1 MPPAPLYRFGEFTL
15 DSDAFRLT
23 RGTADVPL
31 TPKAFEL
38 LVLLVRERRRGLTK
52 QQLLDAV
59 WGETAVTENTLTQ
72 RIKEIREALGDTPY
86 EPTYIRT
93 IARVGY
99 QFVGQVT
106 EEVGPREVAGFGGQR
121 EVATQRLSPIRLVPA
136 GVGSAE
142 RLPIAEPDDVPDA
155 ASVAEPP
162 AAAPPPEVRRRL
174 WNRQTW
180 AVALVLLAGGAAGLS
195 VYLTGGARHVTVAGQ
210 QFLFSTFDGSHRSPS
225 FSPDGAMLAYLM
237 DVDGVPQV
245 WVRPVGAG
253 SAVQITSGPIPAQR
267 PRWSPGGDQ
276 IVFERQSGIWSVPPL
291 GGTARLLVEPGR
303 SPNFSADGSTI
314 VFERGPPSHR
324 WGLWLAAADGTNIRE
339 VPGVPDKP
347 FWAEP
352 TFPALSPDGQWIAF
366 FRHSLG
372 PRGDLWI
379 VRAAGGGA
387 RRLTTDEREG
397 GAPTWTSDGTGVIL
411 PSERRGS
418 RTLWRIGL
426 SGEVQTLTA
435 GAGVDDEPDISR
447 DGSRLVYA
455 NRRDRS
461 SLISWDPVS
470 GRSQT
475 LAESASVH
483 WLPEVS
489 PKGDRIAFF
498 ANVAGDMQIFRINP
512 DGTDLR
518 QLTFGTRRDHMHPSW
533 SPDGSA
539 IYYYSRR
546 TVGESVHSG
555 WRRMSVDG
563 RADTEVA
570 AGWAWQTHSHASVD
584 RSGRYALY
592 TRVHSDTGEYAR
604 DTTYIRDLRTGADRA
619 VEAPHL
625 HAARWSPDGRQLA
638 GHRHDGSVALC
649 EAASG
654 RCHTLVKGNRPVWC
668 RDGEHIYFQRDV
680 TPTSATLW
688 RIELSTG
695 REEKAGPVGP
705 FHPLSPAIG
714 ITADHQIVFSSFRVG
729 RSTLWVMDLGGPFIS
744 LARPGS
750 GNARSMR

>member
-347 FWAEP
+347 VWSEP

-418 RTLWRIGL
+418 RTLWRVGL

-435 GAGVDDEPDISR
+435 GAGVDDEPGISP

-455 NRRDRS
+455 NRRDQS

-489 PKGDRIAFF
+489 PKDDRIAFF
-498 ANVAGDMQIFRINP
+498 ANVAGDMQIFRINR

-518 QLTFGTRRDHMHPSW
+518 QLTFGTRQDHMHPSW

-539 IYYYSRR
+539 TYYYSRR
-546 TVGESVHSG
+546 TVGENGHSG

-570 AGWAWQTHSHASVD
+570 AGWQWQTHSYAGVD

-604 DTTYIRDLRTGADRA
+604 DTTYIRDLRTGDDRA

-638 GHRHDGSVALC
+638 GQRHDGSVALC

-654 RCHTLVKGNRPVWC
+654 RCHTLLKGTRPVWC

-680 TPTSATLW
+680 TPTSATVW
-688 RIELSTG
+688 RIDLSTG
-695 REEKAGPVGP
+695 REEQLGPIGP

-714 ITADHQIVFSSFRVG
+714 VTADHRIVFSSVQVG
-729 RSTLWVMDLGGPFIS
+729 RSTLWVMDLGG
-744 LARPGS
+744 
-750 GNARSMR
+750 M

>member
-1 MPPAPLYRFGEFTL
+1 
-15 DSDAFRLT
+15 
-23 RGTADVPL
+23 
-31 TPKAFEL
+31 
-38 LVLLVRERRRGLTK
+38 
-52 QQLLDAV
+52 
-59 WGETAVTENTLTQ
+59 
-72 RIKEIREALGDTPY
+72 
-86 EPTYIRT
+86 
-93 IARVGY
+93 
-99 QFVGQVT
+99 
-106 EEVGPREVAGFGGQR
+106 
-121 EVATQRLSPIRLVPA
+121 
-136 GVGSAE
+136 
-142 RLPIAEPDDVPDA
+142 
-155 ASVAEPP
+155 
-162 AAAPPPEVRRRL
+162 
-174 WNRQTW
+174 
-180 AVALVLLAGGAAGLS
+180 
-195 VYLTGGARHVTVAGQ
+195 
-210 QFLFSTFDGSHRSPS
+210 
-225 FSPDGAMLAYLM
+225 
-237 DVDGVPQV
+237 
-245 WVRPVGAG
+245 
-253 SAVQITSGPIPAQR
+253 
-267 PRWSPGGDQ
+267 
-276 IVFERQSGIWSVPPL
+276 
-291 GGTARLLVEPGR
+291 
-303 SPNFSADGSTI
+303 
-314 VFERGPPSHR
+314 
-324 WGLWLAAADGTNIRE
+324 
-339 VPGVPDKP
+339 
-347 FWAEP
+347 
-352 TFPALSPDGQWIAF
+352 
-366 FRHSLG
+366 
-372 PRGDLWI
+372 
-379 VRAAGGGA
+379 
-387 RRLTTDEREG
+387 
-397 GAPTWTSDGTGVIL
+397 
-411 PSERRGS
+411 
-418 RTLWRIGL
+418 
-426 SGEVQTLTA
+426 
-435 GAGVDDEPDISR
+435 VDDEPGISP

-455 NRRDRS
+455 NRRDQS

-475 LAESASVH
+475 LAESASVQ

-744 LARPGS
+744 LARPWS
-750 GNARSMR
+750 SNARSMR